1 MKNLFLLFAIALLA
15 LGCSDQQESGET
27 LGEEIANRMKA
38 PIEKTQSITDKIQR
52 TRAVELPE

>member
-1 MKNLFLLFAIALLA
+1 MKKLLLLLIVALLCS
-15 LGCSDQQESGET
+15 GCSDQQESGET

-38 PIEKTQSITDKIQR
+38 PIEKTQSITDKIQK